1 VTETVK
7 PPRSLGGIAKVVAA
21 ATLLSKFFG
30 LFRQVAIAAVFGQ
43 GIVVEAYSYS
53 YVIPGFFLILLGGI
67 NGPFHSAIVSVVSK
81 QKKQE
86 DIAPLIETINTFVF
100 AVLFLFMLL
109 LVFFAEPLVLLCARG
124 LQNSPQ
130 TLEVAVAQFR
140 IMAPMTVLAGLIG
153 VGFGSLN
160 AADQYWLPSV
170 SPLFSS
176 LTVIL
181 GMGWYVWHLG
191 GVSPVMLQPENI
203 LLGGAVLAWSTL
215 AGAVLQWLIQVPAQ
229 WKAGLGRPRFRF
241 GFNRPEV
248 REVIRLLGPA
258 TFSSGMMQINVFVD
272 LYFASFI
279 AKAAPALGNAS
290 LLVQTPLGIISNV
303 ILVPLFPI
311 FSRLADP
318 QNWDEL
324 KQRIRQGLM
333 LTGLTMLPLSALM
346 VALANPIV
354 RVVYERLAFNVEDSK
369 IVTYVLVA
377 YAVGMFVYLARDIL
391 VRVFYALGDADTP
404 FRISIFNIVLNGV
417 MDWILSANYGTAG
430 LVLSTVTV
438 NTVSTIW
445 LLISLDRKI
454 NGLPFRQWT
463 TQLGG
468 LFICSLIAGS
478 AAWGIRLGV
487 ASSLGD
493 RGFFPLVMQL
503 AIAGLSGL
511 TIFVILAMQ
520 LKLPEFEQLIRTVR
534 GRFGRGRG
542 D

>member
-1 VTETVK
+1 MTDSAK
-7 PPRSLGGIAKVVAA
+7 PSRSLGAIAKVVAA

-43 GIVVEAYSYS
+43 GIAAEAYSYS

-81 QKKQE
+81 QKNQD
-86 DIAPLIETINTFVF
+86 DIAPLVETINTFVF
-100 AVLFLFMLL
+100 AILFAFMLAL
-109 LVFFAEPLVLLCARG
+109 IFFAEPLVLLCARG
-124 LQNSPQ
+124 LADQPQ
-130 TLEVAVAQFR
+130 TLAVAIAQFR

-153 VGFGSLN
+153 VGFGTLN

-176 LTVIL
+176 ATVLL
-181 GMGWYVWHLG
+181 GIGWFVWHLG

-241 GFNRPEV
+241 DFGRQEV
-248 REVIRLLGPA
+248 RDVIRLLGPA

-279 AKAAPALGNAS
+279 PKAAPTLGNAS
-290 LLVQTPLGIISNV
+290 LLMQTPLGIISNV

-318 QNWDEL
+318 ENWDEL
-324 KQRIRQGLM
+324 KQRIRQGLI

-354 RVVYERLAFNVEDSK
+354 RVVYERLEFKPEDSQM
-369 IVTYVLVA
+369 VTYVLVA
-377 YAVGMFVYLARDIL
+377 YCVGMFVYLARDIL

-404 FRISIFNIVLNGV
+404 FRISVVNIFLNGLL
-417 MDWILSANYGTAG
+417 DWVLSVNYGTSG

-445 LLISLDRKI
+445 LLICLDRKL

-463 TQLGG
+463 TQLGSI
-468 LFICSLIAGS
+468 LLCSLLAGI
-478 AAWGIRLGV
+478 AAWGIRWGV
-487 ASSLGD
+487 ASSIGD
-493 RGFFPLVMQL
+493 RGFFPLATQL
-503 AIAGLSGL
+503 AIAGISGL
-511 TIFVILAMQ
+511 CIFAFLAMQ
-520 LKLPEFEQLIRTVR
+520 LNLPEFNQLLRRVR
-534 GRFGRGRG
+534 QRFGRSRS
-542 D
+542 

>member
-1 VTETVK
+1 VTDSAK
-7 PPRSLGGIAKVVAA
+7 PSRSLGAIAKVVAA

-43 GIVVEAYSYS
+43 GIAAEAYSYS

-81 QKKQE
+81 QKNQD
-86 DIAPLIETINTFVF
+86 DIAPLVETINTFVF
-100 AVLFLFMLL
+100 AILFAFMLAL
-109 LVFFAEPLVLLCARG
+109 IFFAEPLVLLCARG
-124 LQNSPQ
+124 LADQPQ
-130 TLEVAVAQFR
+130 TLAVAIAQFR

-153 VGFGSLN
+153 VGFGTLN

-176 LTVIL
+176 ATVLL
-181 GMGWYVWHLG
+181 GIGWFVWHLG

-241 GFNRPEV
+241 DFGRQEV
-248 REVIRLLGPA
+248 RDVIRLLGPA

-279 AKAAPALGNAS
+279 PKAAPTLGNAS
-290 LLVQTPLGIISNV
+290 LLMQTPLGIISNV

-318 QNWDEL
+318 ENWDEL
-324 KQRIRQGLM
+324 KQRIRQGLI

-354 RVVYERLAFNVEDSK
+354 RVVYERLEFKPEDSQM
-369 IVTYVLVA
+369 VTYVLVA
-377 YAVGMFVYLARDIL
+377 YCVGMFVYLARDIL

-404 FRISIFNIVLNGV
+404 FRISVVNIFLNGLL
-417 MDWILSANYGTAG
+417 DWVLSVNYGTSG

-445 LLISLDRKI
+445 LLICLDRKL

-463 TQLGG
+463 TQLGSI
-468 LFICSLIAGS
+468 LLCSLLAGI
-478 AAWGIRLGV
+478 AAWGIRWGV
-487 ASSLGD
+487 ASSIGD
-493 RGFFPLVMQL
+493 RGFFPLATQL
-503 AIAGLSGL
+503 AIAGISGL
-511 TIFVILAMQ
+511 CIFAFLAMQ
-520 LKLPEFEQLIRTVR
+520 LNLPEFNQLLRRVR
-534 GRFGRGRG
+534 QRFGRSRS
-542 D
+542 